1 MFKKTY
7 VYGSDPNRT
16 VQLRPCEADA
26 VNKLRLQ
33 KVYPD
38 LEDWHPNQRFMTNLT
53 QEEMKHYD
61 RAASILN
68 EDIERRGPVDCE
80 LDLDIEP
87 VLRPKK

>member
-16 VQLRPCEADA
+16 VRLRKSEADA

-38 LEDWHPNQRFMTNLT
+38 LEDWHPDQRFTSNLT
-53 QEEMKHYD
+53 REEMKHYD
-61 RAASILN
+61 RAATILN

-87 VLRPKK
+87 VLRLKK